1 MFSFYCKSF
10 LFLLGKPFQRALSAT
25 QTIFIQAMQSN
36 QASGEGNS
44 GQQSIGRLVCSSSL
58 DWLLYWFMKIKADW
72 STVASN
78 FSLRCLMYF
87 IGYAYNYIY
96 NVKILDNKKRNQI
109 HHYCTVFVTCTI
121 KTMYPLVNEL
131 NISTMNELI

>member
-1 MFSFYCKSF
+1 M
-10 LFLLGKPFQRALSAT
+10 FLLGKPFQRALSAT

-72 STVASN
+72 STVATN
-78 FSLRCLMYF
+78 LSLRCLMYF
-87 IGYAYNYIY
+87 IGYAYVSI
-96 NVKILDNKKRNQI
+96 
-109 HHYCTVFVTCTI
+109 
-121 KTMYPLVNEL
+121 M
-131 NISTMNELI
+131 